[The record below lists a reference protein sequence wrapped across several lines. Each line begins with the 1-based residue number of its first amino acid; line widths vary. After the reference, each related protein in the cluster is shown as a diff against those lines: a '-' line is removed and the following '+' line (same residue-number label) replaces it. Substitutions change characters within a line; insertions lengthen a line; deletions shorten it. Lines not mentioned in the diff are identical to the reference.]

1 MFLKGAHFKEIKWS
15 QYYTRLQFP
24 VCLYFQTY
32 YKEKER
38 GGTVVCVYNG
48 QGLLSGCFPLN
59 TLKIW

>member
-1 MFLKGAHFKEIKWS
+1 MITILDKI
-15 QYYTRLQFP
+15 QFP

-32 YKEKER
+32 YEEKEG